1 MSLHCTWR
9 DMMREAADKLAG
21 AGMENAPRDA
31 RLLLAHA
38 LEIEPVQ
45 VILKETDAIDPVVLT
60 AFETLVQRR
69 LAGEPVSRIRGCRE
83 FYGREFNVT
92 PAVLD
97 PRPETELLVS
107 EGMTRL
113 PEGGRLLDLGTG
125 SGCILLSVLAERPDA
140 SGIGVDISGAALE
153 IAKANAAKL
162 GIDRANFVQGSW
174 DAALRPSEGGFDL
187 VLSNPP
193 YVSDA
198 EFDRLA
204 TDVRAYDP
212 KIALVGGGDGLD
224 PYREILDLVDRLVK
238 PGGSIGFE
246 FGWRHGEQVRS
257 LMEGAG
263 LTGVILFR
271 DLAGTPR
278 AAFGRRPRGA

>member
-1 MSLHCTWR
+1 
-9 DMMREAADKLAG
+9 MREAAQRLGAAG
-21 AGMENAPRDA
+21 VENAPRDA

-38 LEIEPVQ
+38 LGIEPVQ
-45 VILKETDAIDPVVLT
+45 VILRETDAVDPVVLT
-60 AFETLVQRR
+60 QYETLVQRR

-83 FYGREFNVT
+83 FYGRKFGVT

-97 PRPETELLVS
+97 PRPETELLVA

-113 PEGGRLLDLGTG
+113 PDGGRVLDLGTG

-140 SGIGVDISGAALE
+140 SGVGVDISPAALDV
-153 IAKANAAKL
+153 ARANAAAL
-162 GIDRANFVQGSW
+162 DVARAEFILGSW
-174 DAALRPSEGGFDL
+174 DAALRSDGGPFDL

-193 YVSDA
+193 YVADA
-198 EFDRLA
+198 EFDGLA
-204 TDVRAYDP
+204 KDVRAYDP
-212 KIALVGGGDGLD
+212 KLALVGGGDGLD
-224 PYREILDLVDRLVK
+224 PYREILDLVDRLLK

-246 FGWRHGEQVRS
+246 FGWRHGEEVRS

-271 DLAGTPR
+271 DIAGTPR

>member
-1 MSLHCTWR
+1 MSLHCSWR
-9 DMMREAADKLAG
+9 DMMREAAQRLGAAG
-21 AGMENAPRDA
+21 VENAPRDA

-38 LEIEPVQ
+38 LGIEPVQ
-45 VILKETDAIDPVVLT
+45 VILRETDAVDPVALT
-60 AFETLVQRR
+60 QYETLVQRR
-69 LAGEPVSRIRGCRE
+69 LAGEPVSRIRGCRD
-83 FYGREFNVT
+83 FYGRTFGVT

-97 PRPETELLVS
+97 PRPETELLVA

-113 PEGGRLLDLGTG
+113 PDGGRVLDLGTG
-125 SGCILLSVLAERPDA
+125 SGCILLSVLGERPDA
-140 SGIGVDISGAALE
+140 SGVGVDISPSALDV
-153 IAKANAAKL
+153 AKANAATL
-162 GIDRANFVQGSW
+162 GIERASFMLGSW
-174 DAALRPSEGGFDL
+174 DAALGSGEAFDL

-193 YVSDA
+193 YVSDL
-198 EFDRLA
+198 EFGGLA
-204 TDVRAYDP
+204 KDVRAYDP

-224 PYREILDLVDRLVK
+224 PYREILDLVDRLLK

-246 FGWRHGEQVRS
+246 FGWRHGEEVRS

-278 AAFGRRPRGA
+278 AAFGRRPRGV

>member
-1 MSLHCTWR
+1 
-9 DMMREAADKLAG
+9 MMREAAQRLTEAG
-21 AGMENAPRDA
+21 VENAPRDA

-38 LEIEPVQ
+38 LGIEPVE
-45 VILKETDAIDPVVLT
+45 VILKETDSIDPVTLT
-60 AFETLVQRR
+60 QYETFVQRR

-83 FYGREFNVT
+83 FYGREFSVT

-97 PRPETELLVS
+97 PRPETELLVA

-113 PEGGRLLDLGTG
+113 RDGGRVLDLGTG

-140 SGIGVDISGAALE
+140 SGVGVDISPTALDV
-153 IAKANAAKL
+153 AKANAGAL
-162 GIDRANFVQGSW
+162 EIERANFMLGSW
-174 DAALRPSEGGFDL
+174 DAVLRSGDGAFDL

-193 YVSDA
+193 YVANA
-198 EFDRLA
+198 EFDGLA
-204 TDVRAYDP
+204 RDVREYDP
-212 KIALVGGGDGLD
+212 KIALVGGRDGLD
-224 PYREILDLVDRLVK
+224 PYREILDLVDRLLK

-246 FGWRHGEQVRS
+246 FGWRHGEQVRA

-278 AAFGRRPRGA
+278 AAFGRRPAGV

>member
-9 DMMREAADKLAG
+9 DMMREAAQRLAD
-21 AGMENAPRDA
+21 AGVENAPRDA

-38 LEIEPVQ
+38 LDVEPVA
-45 VILKETDAIDPVVLT
+45 VILKETDSIDPVLLT
-60 AFETLVQRR
+60 AYEAMVQRR

-83 FYGREFNVT
+83 FYGREFAVT

-97 PRPETELLVS
+97 PRPETELLVA

-113 PEGGRLLDLGTG
+113 PDEGRVLDLGTG

-140 SGIGVDISGAALE
+140 SGVGVDISPSALDV
-153 IAKANAAKL
+153 AKANAAAL
-162 GIDRANFVQGSW
+162 GIERAGFMLGSW
-174 DAALRPSEGGFDL
+174 DAALGSGEAFDL

-193 YVSDA
+193 YVADA
-198 EFDRLA
+198 EFGGLA
-204 TDVRAYDP
+204 KDVREYDP

-224 PYREILDLVDRLVK
+224 PYREILDLVDRLLK

-246 FGWRHGEQVRS
+246 FGWRHGEEVRS

-278 AAFGRRPRGA
+278 AAFGRRPRDA

>member
-9 DMMREAADKLAG
+9 DMMREAAQRLAE
-21 AGMENAPRDA
+21 AGVENAPRDA

-38 LEIEPVQ
+38 LGVEPVQ
-45 VILKETDAIDPVVLT
+45 VILKETDAVDSVLLT
-60 AFETLVQRR
+60 TYETLVQRR

-83 FYGREFNVT
+83 FYGREFSVT

-97 PRPETELLVS
+97 PRPETELLVA

-113 PEGGRLLDLGTG
+113 PDGGRMLDLGTG
-125 SGCILLSVLAERPDA
+125 TGCILLSVLGERPDA
-140 SGIGVDISGAALE
+140 SGVGVDISPSALDVARANAATLGIERARFMLGSWGAALDP
-153 IAKANAAKL
+153 
-162 GIDRANFVQGSW
+162 G
-174 DAALRPSEGGFDL
+174 EGAFDL

-193 YVSDA
+193 YVADA
-198 EFDRLA
+198 EFDGLA
-204 TDVRAYDP
+204 KDVREYDP
-212 KIALVGGGDGLD
+212 KIALVSGGDGLD
-224 PYREILDLVDRLVK
+224 PYREILDLVDRLLK

-246 FGWRHGEQVRS
+246 FGWRHGEDVRS

-278 AAFGRRPRGA
+278 AAFGRRPAGA

>member
-1 MSLHCTWR
+1 MSLHCSWR
-9 DMMREAADKLAG
+9 DMMREAAQRLAV
-21 AGMENAPRDA
+21 AGVENAPRDA
-31 RLLLAHA
+31 RLLLAQA
-38 LEIEPVQ
+38 LGVEPVE
-45 VILKETDAIDPVVLT
+45 VILRETDAIDPLT
-60 AFETLVQRR
+60 LTQFETLIERR

-83 FYGREFNVT
+83 FYGREFAVT

-113 PEGGRLLDLGTG
+113 PEGGGVLDLGTG

-140 SGIGVDISGAALE
+140 TGVGVDISSAALDV
-153 IAKANAAKL
+153 AKANAAAL
-162 GIDRANFVQGSW
+162 GIERATFVQGSW
-174 DAALRPSEGGFDL
+174 DAPLSSGEGGFDV

-193 YVSDA
+193 YVAES
-198 EFDRLA
+198 EFDGLA

-212 KIALVGGGDGLD
+212 KIALVSGGDGLD
-224 PYREILDLVDRLVK
+224 PYRRILDLVDRLVK

-246 FGWRHGEQVRS
+246 FGWRHGEKVRDM
-257 LMEGAG
+257 MEGAG

-278 AAFGRRPRGA
+278 AAFGRRVRGG

>member
-1 MSLHCTWR
+1 
-9 DMMREAADKLAG
+9 MMRDAAQRLAG
-21 AGMENAPRDA
+21 AGVENAPRDA

-38 LEIEPVQ
+38 LGVEPVQ
-45 VILKETDAIDPVVLT
+45 VILKETDSIDPVQLT
-60 AFETLVQRR
+60 AYEALVSRR

-83 FYGREFNVT
+83 FYGREFSVT

-113 PEGGRLLDLGTG
+113 PDGGRMLDLGTG
-125 SGCILLSVLAERPDA
+125 TGCILLSVLGERPDA
-140 SGIGVDISGAALE
+140 SGIGVDISPSALDV
-153 IAKANAAKL
+153 ARANAAAL
-162 GIDRANFVQGSW
+162 GIERARFMLGSW
-174 DAALRPSEGGFDL
+174 DAALGPGEGAFDL

-193 YVSDA
+193 YVADA
-198 EFDRLA
+198 EFDGLA
-204 TDVRAYDP
+204 KDVREYDP
-212 KIALVGGGDGLD
+212 KIALVSSGDGLD
-224 PYREILDLVDRLVK
+224 PYREILGLVDLLLK

-246 FGWRHGEQVRS
+246 FGWRHGEHVRA

-278 AAFGRRPRGA
+278 AAFGRRPAGA

>member
-9 DMMREAADKLAG
+9 EMMRDAAQRLHEAG
-21 AGMENAPRDA
+21 VENAPRDA

-38 LEIEPVQ
+38 LGIEPVE
-45 VILKETDAIDPVVLT
+45 VILRETDSIDPLLLT
-60 AFETLVQRR
+60 QFEALVQRR
-69 LAGEPVSRIRGCRE
+69 LAGEPVARIRGCRE
-83 FYGREFNVT
+83 FYGREFSVT

-113 PEGGRLLDLGTG
+113 PDGGRLLDLGTG

-140 SGIGVDISGAALE
+140 SGVGVDISPAALGV
-153 IAKANAAKL
+153 AQANAAAL
-162 GIDRANFVQGSW
+162 GIERVSFTLGSW
-174 DAALRPSEGGFDL
+174 DAALHSGDGPFDV

-193 YVSDA
+193 YVADA
-198 EFDRLA
+198 EFDGLA
-204 TDVRAYDP
+204 KDVRAYDP

-224 PYREILDLVDRLVK
+224 PYREILGLADRLVK

-246 FGWRHGEQVRS
+246 FGWRHGEEVRS

-278 AAFGRRPRGA
+278 AAFGRRPQGV

>member
-1 MSLHCTWR
+1 
-9 DMMREAADKLAG
+9 MMREAAQRLTDAG
-21 AGMENAPRDA
+21 VENAPRDA

-38 LEIEPVQ
+38 LGIEPVE
-45 VILKETDAIDPVVLT
+45 VILRETDAVDPAQLT
-60 AFETLVQRR
+60 QFETLVQRR

-83 FYGREFNVT
+83 FYGRKFAVT

-113 PEGGRLLDLGTG
+113 NEGGRVLDLGTG
-125 SGCILLSVLAERPDA
+125 TGCILLSVLAERPDA
-140 SGIGVDISGAALE
+140 SGVGVDISPAALDV
-153 IAKANAAKL
+153 ARANAAAL
-162 GIDRANFVQGSW
+162 GVERASFMLGSW
-174 DAALRPSEGGFDL
+174 DAVIGAGEGGFDL

-193 YVSDA
+193 YVSHA
-198 EFDRLA
+198 EFDVLA
-204 TDVRAYDP
+204 KDVREYDP
-212 KIALVGGGDGLD
+212 KLALVGGGDGLD
-224 PYREILDLVDRLVK
+224 PYREILAIVDRLVK

-246 FGWRHGEQVRS
+246 FGWRHGEEVRS

-278 AAFGRRPRGA
+278 AAFGRRPRGV